1 MREWDLEGAETQTA
15 TQKGLRLVKRNIC
28 PVLGRGRQ
36 DGYIQRL
43 YFGSRFLK
51 SCQWTH
57 FLLSKMFNV
66 IFHNFHLG
74 VLFPI
79 AITVCRNYIKVKY
92 RQRAG
97 FLSAARQNSA
107 AM

>member
-1 MREWDLEGAETQTA
+1 MREWDLEGAEAQTA
-15 TQKGLRLVKRNIC
+15 TRKGLRLVKRNIC
-28 PVLGRGRQ
+28 PRPRTQ
-36 DGYIQRL
+36 DGYIQSL

-51 SCQWTH
+51 SCQQTH